1 MGDAD
6 AGARDGC
13 VAPRAKEKSG
23 HWCRAAF
30 PQSKKSVAANYLTPR
45 RLLAKTRV
53 RNRNSAK
60 AGRNSLAWIPAKVG
74 DGPAA
79 FAVEGCRYGRWVEGR
94 ADDDHVYQQP
104 DAETMRAVV
113 DLAKPPDPRERLL
126 GPRSVT
132 DTVTDTALDKKRN
145 AMRA

>member
-30 PQSKKSVAANYLTPR
+30 PSRKNPSRPITSHLAGYWLKRAFEIGTLPKPAGTLWHGFRRKRATDRRHFPLKDVAT
-45 RLLAKTRV
+45 
-53 RNRNSAK
+53 
-60 AGRNSLAWIPAKVG
+60 AGGWRDVQTMITSISS
-74 DGPAA
+74 
-79 FAVEGCRYGRWVEGR
+79 
-94 ADDDHVYQQP
+94 P
-104 DAETMRAVV
+104 DSETMRAVV

-132 DTVTDTALDKKRN
+132 DRVTDTALDKKRN